1 MVQLSHLALPLRSKN
16 HSPVEGR
23 KTPMYD
29 LPVPV
34 QSPATGRSP
43 AIPNEPRQLSTLQP
57 SHLPLPLR
65 SRNHSPVEGR
75 KTPMYDLLVAVQSP
89 ATGRSPAIPNEPR
102 QLSTLQPSQIRLP
115 FVSENHAPVLGRKIP
130 IDAGFGPTRVGLTR
144 VILVR
149 LTAEF
154 RLNL

>member
-57 SHLPLPLR
+57 PHSLSPLR
-65 SRNHSPVEGR
+65 SKNHSPVEGR
-75 KTPMYDLLVAVQSP
+75 KTPMYDLPVPVQSP

-102 QLSTLQPSQIRLP
+102 QLSTL
-115 FVSENHAPVLGRKIP
+115 
-130 IDAGFGPTRVGLTR
+130 
-144 VILVR
+144 
-149 LTAEF
+149 
-154 RLNL
+154 